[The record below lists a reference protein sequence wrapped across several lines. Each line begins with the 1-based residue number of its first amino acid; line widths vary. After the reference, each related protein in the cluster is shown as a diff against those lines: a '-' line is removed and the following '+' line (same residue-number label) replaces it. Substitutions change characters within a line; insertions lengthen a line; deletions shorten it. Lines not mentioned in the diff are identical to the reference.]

1 MLTKSLALNALQSR
15 RGMQQDGVVT
25 QLATDIIILQA
36 TGLLEQRT
44 VLTDTTN
51 PKLYLKKMKEL
62 SQQEADEKG

>member
-1 MLTKSLALNALQSR
+1 
-15 RGMQQDGVVT
+15 MQQDGVVT

-44 VLTDTTN
+44 ALTDTTT